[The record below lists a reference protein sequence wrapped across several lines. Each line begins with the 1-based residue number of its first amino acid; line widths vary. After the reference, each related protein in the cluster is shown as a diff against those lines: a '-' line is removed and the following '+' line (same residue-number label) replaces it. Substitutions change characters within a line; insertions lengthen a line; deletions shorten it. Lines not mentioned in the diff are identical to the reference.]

1 MKTNGSD
8 KAKVMSTYSFVLSIL
23 MVLLLSACASQTS
36 TPAPSQTTATQIPPT
51 AVATPSVAPTP
62 IGPDY
67 WPTDG
72 WRTSTPEEQGM
83 DSELLAEA
91 LDFLQEQ
98 NGFNIHSLLIIR
110 NGHVVTDSYFYPF
123 AQSRSLHDLAS
134 ATKSFTSSLIGIAI
148 GQGYIESVGQPV
160 LDFFPDRS
168 VANVD
173 ANKEA
178 MTVEDSLTM
187 SSGLECSHSPPDKTT
202 HEMVDSPDWVQ
213 FALDLPMAAEPGSR
227 WVYCGPDSH
236 LLSAIIQETSGMN
249 ALEFAQQH
257 LFGPLGISDA
267 IWSSDPQGYSHGWSN
282 MILTPHDMAKL
293 GYLYLNE
300 GEWDGQQVLSTD
312 WVTAA
317 TSPSP
322 SNSDYGYQWYLRPS
336 GYYANGAGGQRIFV
350 FPDLDMVVVT
360 TGDGGSEETVDAV
373 LTPLLT
379 SYILPAA
386 ESETLL
392 PANPDGVALLESS
405 IQQAAA
411 APQPEPVPPLPEIA
425 QKVSGQTYVLEA
437 NTLGLLSTSLT
448 FQEGEA
454 EALLNLNFSDGN
466 QAEWLIGLDNV
477 YRISPG
483 LYGLPKAAMGGWESD
498 NVFVI
503 HTDGMGK
510 IRDQNRISMTFQDG
524 LMTLGVAGT
533 TLVGRLEE

>member
-1 MKTNGSD
+1 MKDNGSE
-8 KAKVMSTYSFVLSIL
+8 KEKLTRMYSSAIY
-23 MVLLLSACASQTS
+23 VLLVLFLAACN
-36 TPAPSQTTATQIPPT
+36 SQTTTPIPTRPTVTPVPPT
-51 AVATPSVAPTP
+51 VVATPTAAPAP

-83 DSELLAEA
+83 DSELLVEA
-91 LDFLQEQ
+91 MDYLQEQ
-98 NGFNIHSLLIIR
+98 KGFNIHSLLIIR
-110 NGHVVTDSYFYPF
+110 NGYVVTDSYFYPF

-148 GQGYIESVGQPV
+148 NRGYIESVEQHV
-160 LDFFPDRS
+160 LDFFPERS
-168 VANVD
+168 VANID

-178 MTVEDSLTM
+178 MTLEDPLTM

-202 HEMVDSPDWVQ
+202 HEMMDSPDWVQ
-213 FALDLPMAAEPGSR
+213 FALDLPMAVEPGSR

-249 ALEFAQQH
+249 AQAFAQQH

-293 GYLYLNE
+293 GYLYLHE
-300 GEWDGQQVLSTD
+300 GEWDGQQLLSAD
-312 WVTAA
+312 WVAAA
-317 TSPSP
+317 TSPLDSLV
-322 SNSDYGYQWYLRPS
+322 YGYQWWLYPS
-336 GYYANGAGGQRIFV
+336 GYYADGAGGQRIFV

-360 TGDGGSEETVDAV
+360 TGGHGGNQYGV
-373 LTPLLT
+373 LGTLLN

-386 ESETLL
+386 ESATPLR
-392 PANPDGVALLESS
+392 ANPDGVALLESS

-411 APQPEPVPPLPEIA
+411 APPPEPVLPMPEIA
-425 QKVSGQTYVLEA
+425 QQVSGQTYVLDE
-437 NTLGLLSTSLT
+437 NSLGLLSASFT

-454 EALLNLNFSDGN
+454 EALLNLSFIDGN

-477 YRISPG
+477 FRISPG
-483 LYGLPKAAMGGWESD
+483 LYGLPMAVMGGWESD
-498 NVFVI
+498 NVFVL
-503 HTDGMGK
+503 HTDDMGK
-510 IRDQNRISMTFQDG
+510 MQRNQISATFEDG
-524 LMTLGVAGT
+524 LMTIRIAGA
-533 TLVGRLEE
+533 TLVGRIEE